1 MTIRTF
7 SLLLLLWPPLLT
19 AHQAEQESDYSQY
32 MGIILEQK
40 AMQYGTEPLEP
51 EHEAFIRGIIQEL
64 GITKKIIIRKMS
76 RLGIALY
83 RRKNAC
89 ALFDRYLFVGESF
102 FKELSEEEKRF
113 LIGHELAHLMRN
125 HILIRSVVFFSLL
138 FISGIISAALAL
150 KLQSTYRLS
159 RTTSIITGILA
170 FAFFNRI
177 GNIGNMMLS
186 RHQEKE
192 ADFISVSRLQSSQGG
207 ITFLTKASAHD
218 PYDYSKW
225 STRLL
230 ASHPSP
236 QERIQLL
243 ERITTTQ
250 GKESSL

>member
-1 MTIRTF
+1 MIIRTF
-7 SLLLLLWPPLLT
+7 SLLLLLWSPLLT
-19 AHQAEQESDYSQY
+19 AHQAEQESRYSKY
-32 MGIILEQK
+32 IDIILEQT

-51 EHEAFIRGIIQEL
+51 AHEAFIQSIIQEL

-76 RLGIALY
+76 RLGITLY
-83 RRKNAC
+83 GRKNAC

-125 HILIRSVVFFSLL
+125 HALTRSVMLFSLL
-138 FISGIISAALAL
+138 CISGIISTALAL

-159 RTTSIITGILA
+159 RTPSIITGILA

-177 GNIGNMMLS
+177 GSIGNMMLS

-192 ADFISVSRLQSSQGG
+192 ADFISVSHLQTAQGG
-207 ITFLTKASAHD
+207 ITFLTKASAHN

-225 STRLL
+225 LTRLL
-230 ASHPSP
+230 VSHPSP
-236 QERIQLL
+236 EERIQLL
-243 ERITTTQ
+243 ERITKTQ
-250 GKESSL
+250 LKESL